1 MFILRPSLIGGDGAR
16 LELKVTTHLTI
27 ALLTSIAGVLAAA
40 GWSSSIGRKV
50 WSPEVF
56 AWRDFLKPQPA
67 IEGQPRSPLHIVGTR
82 FYSFM
87 SLGSSIGSVLK
98 LDFKNVSNKPI
109 HSFSVSYYS
118 SDPLDKGGFGCQP
131 QTLLQP
137 DHIETTGVSS
147 RGRDRMT
154 FSVDFVQFADGDV
167 WYSDP
172 PKDSVKPEGVRAGSQ
187 AAAKHLLRILESNGA
202 AAVMDALPRIRA
214 DVDSPEFSTREVFG
228 DFGFYCGITN
238 IEVRVQHAYQEGGLS
253 EVEDLLGQQHY

>member
-1 MFILRPSLIGGDGAR
+1 M
-16 LELKVTTHLTI
+16 KVTPRLTI
-27 ALLTSIAGVLAAA
+27 ALLTFTAGVLAAA

-50 WSPEVF
+50 WSPQVF
-56 AWRDFLKPQPA
+56 AWRNFFKPRPT

-87 SLGSSIGSVLK
+87 SIGSSIGSVLK
-98 LDFKNVSNKPI
+98 LDFKNVSSKPI

-118 SDPLDKGGFGCQP
+118 PDPLDTGGFGSHP
-131 QTLLQP
+131 QTPLQSE
-137 DHIETTGVSS
+137 HTETTGVSS
-147 RGRDRMT
+147 RGRDRIT

-187 AAAKHLLRILESNGA
+187 ATAKHLRRILESNGA

-214 DVDSPEFSTREVFG
+214 DVDSPDFSTREVFG
-228 DFGFYCGITN
+228 DFGVYCGITN

-253 EVEDLLGQQHY
+253 QVEDLLRQQHY